1 MCMYE
6 TVQCVAVIIFHV
18 QTNYNAMCIRI
29 IKYAYTKSDGYT
41 ISKDANRLPI
51 NRVVEAKSGD
61 LFITKGDAENRKK
74 MNKLQR

>member
-1 MCMYE
+1 
-6 TVQCVAVIIFHV
+6 
-18 QTNYNAMCIRI
+18 
-29 IKYAYTKSDGYT
+29 GYT